1 MGFPSIFPAMSA
13 SILMHGDGGGGGC
26 CGGGGSGGGG
36 GGGKA
41 ATKESGGG
49 ECCKGAPHEAH
60 AASGECCKTKEGAGA
75 QGGGGS
81 GGGCCGGSGKVPG
94 VLTQP
99 MTVEQLMTLPTMT
112 LIARFRRGIEVV
124 DRRVFDLTERQI
136 DQAFLPEAGVGRW
149 PVRVLIGHCADAE
162 LAYAHRIRRAIAE
175 EKPMIAAWDENAFV
189 DSNIYGNRHDGY
201 SDNPEADE
209 ARVMH
214 GLGGFLAVIH
224 TLRQWMGQWLMTLDE
239 SAFDRT
245 LMHPERGEES
255 VRRMIALSTWHLE
268 HHCGFLTRKLDKMV
282 ITPRPEAVEVEGG
295 GGGGGG
301 GCGSGCGCH

>member
-1 MGFPSIFPAMSA
+1 MNFPSIFPTV
-13 SILMHGDGGGGGC
+13 LLNGDGGC
-26 CGGGGSGGGG
+26 CGGGGGGGG
-36 GGGKA
+36 TKA

-49 ECCKGAPHEAH
+49 ECCKGEPHT
-60 AASGECCKTKEGAGA
+60 ASGGCCKTKEGAAGESSA
-75 QGGGGS
+75 GGGG

-99 MTVEQLMTLPTMT
+99 MTIEQLMTLPTMT

-162 LAYAHRIRRAIAE
+162 LSYSHRIRRAIAE
-175 EKPMIAAWDENAFV
+175 DKPVIAAWDENAFV
-189 DSNIYGNRHDGY
+189 DSNVYGNRHEGY
-201 SDNPEADE
+201 SDNPETDE

-239 SAFDRT
+239 AAFDRT

-255 VRRMIALSTWHLE
+255 VRRMVAILTWHLE
-268 HHCGFLTRKLDKMV
+268 HHCGFLSKKLDKMV
-282 ITPRPEAVEVEGG
+282 ITPRAEMVEANAQGAAKA
-295 GGGGGG
+295 GGG

>member
-1 MGFPSIFPAMSA
+1 MSFPSILF
-13 SILMHGDGGGGGC
+13 HGDGCGC
-26 CGGGGSGGGG
+26 SGGGG

-41 ATKESGGG
+41 ATKEG
-49 ECCKGAPHEAH
+49 ECCKGAEH
-60 AASGECCKTKEGAGA
+60 AAKGECCKTKERAGA
-75 QGGGGS
+75 QGGGGG

-268 HHCGFLTRKLDKMV
+268 HHCGFLTKKLDKMV
-282 ITPRPEAVEVEGG
+282 ITPRPEMAVEAGE
-295 GGGGGG
+295 GG

>member
-1 MGFPSIFPAMSA
+1 MSFPSILF
-13 SILMHGDGGGGGC
+13 HGDGCGC
-26 CGGGGSGGGG
+26 SGGGGS
-36 GGGKA
+36 KA
-41 ATKESGGG
+41 ATKEG
-49 ECCKGAPHEAH
+49 ECCKGAEH
-60 AASGECCKTKEGAGA
+60 AAKGECCKTKDAK
-75 QGGGGS
+75 GGGGGEAEAG
-81 GGGCCGGSGKVPG
+81 GGGCCGGSGRVPG

-224 TLRQWMGQWLMTLDE
+224 TLRQWMGQWLMSLDE

-268 HHCGFLTRKLDKMV
+268 HHCGFLTKKLDKMV
-282 ITPRPEAVEVEGG
+282 IMPRAEAVEVE
-295 GGGGGG
+295 GGG